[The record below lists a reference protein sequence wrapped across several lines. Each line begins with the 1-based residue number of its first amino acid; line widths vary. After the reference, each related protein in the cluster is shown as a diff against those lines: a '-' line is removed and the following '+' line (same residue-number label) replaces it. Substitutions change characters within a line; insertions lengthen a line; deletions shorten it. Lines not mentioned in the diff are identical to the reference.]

1 MKCRFIIQVAAAGV
15 LVLAA
20 SGCAAPGNTFATPVE
35 AMNAVAKV
43 VGTGDTQRVKQIFGS
58 DALDVIGS
66 GDPVADREDALR
78 VKAMILDRVEFEG
91 DDDMVVAV
99 IGAQGWPFPIPLTR
113 HGDGWRFDL
122 DEGRDELL
130 NRRVG
135 RNELS
140 TLATLREY
148 VIAQG
153 EYAAVGR
160 DGNPPA
166 FAQAIRSTAGR
177 HDGLYWRVAEGE
189 PESPLG
195 PLIADAVEAYG
206 AASADASWPFRGYY
220 YRILTRRGADAPGGE
235 RDYVDDN
242 GLMTKGFAAV
252 AWPASYGD
260 SGIMTFVVSHLGI
273 IFEKDLGPGTDRAAR
288 SMTSY
293 APDETW
299 APVRD

>member
-1 MKCRFIIQVAAAGV
+1 MKCRLMIQVAGICLFAF
-15 LVLAA
+15 AA
-20 SGCAAPGNTFATPVE
+20 SGCAAPGKTYATPAE
-35 AMNAVAKV
+35 AMNAVADV
-43 VGTGDTQRVKQIFGS
+43 VGTGDTQRVEQIFGS
-58 DALDVIGS
+58 DAMDVIGS
-66 GDPVADREDALR
+66 GDPVADRADAMR
-78 VKAMILDRVEFEG
+78 VKEMILDRVEFEG
-91 DDDMVVAV
+91 DDDEVVAV

-122 DEGRDELL
+122 DEGRNELL

-153 EYAAVGR
+153 EYAAFGR

-166 FAQAIRSTAGR
+166 FAQTFRSTAGR
-177 HDGLYWRVAEGE
+177 HDGLYWPVAEGE

-195 PLIADAVEAYG
+195 PLIAEAVEAGY
-206 AASADASWPFRGYY
+206 AAAAGESRPFHGYH

-235 RDYVDDN
+235 RDYVEDN
-242 GLMTKGFAAV
+242 GMMTLGFAAV
-252 AWPASYGD
+252 AWPTSYGS

-273 IFEKDLGPGTDRAAR
+273 IFEKDLGPGTNKVVR
-288 SMTSY
+288 SMKSY

-299 APVRD
+299 TPVRD